1 MGNLLHAP
9 DDQEERRRGSAARR
23 KRERK
28 EARTEGT
35 YKLQGGKAED
45 GCRSLLTYSQGVTLI

>member
-35 YKLQGGKAED
+35 YKLQGGKADE
-45 GCRSLLTYSQGVTLI
+45 RWM

>member
-9 DDQEERRRGSAARR
+9 DDEERRRGSAARR

-35 YKLQGGKAED
+35 YKLQGGKADE
-45 GCRSLLTYSQGVTLI
+45 RWM